1 MMPMPN
7 RFDPMMLIAAAI
19 ILVGVV
25 AGVIL
30 NNAAGDLARLV
41 FLLIGGVFL
50 GIALIRRRRASR
62 TP

>member
-1 MMPMPN
+1 MVKMRERFNPM
-7 RFDPMMLIAAAI
+7 LLVAAAI
-19 ILVGVV
+19 ILVGIV
-25 AGVIL
+25 AGLIL

-50 GIALIRRRRASR
+50 GIGLFRRRRASR

>member
-1 MMPMPN
+1 MMPMAN

-50 GIALIRRRRASR
+50 GIGLIRRRRASR